1 MMQNI
6 DTEAQRY
13 GRNKETSVNSTYI
26 NSGVY
31 KKKFDTIS
39 NSKKLSRVLYKIAK
53 KMLVHRSGT
62 KYEDMYWIDLDTL
75 KIVAKEIDGITEHA
89 IIYSNETKKTIKKY
103 PNLITIHTHPDS
115 FPPSINDLNS
125 NFDHGY
131 VLGIIICHNG
141 KIFIYSAREQIN
153 ENYYKMVVES
163 YLKQG
168 YNEDASQLMALFE
181 IQKNFDILFR
191 EV

>member
-13 GRNKETSVNSTYI
+13 GMNKETYLNSTYI

-62 KYEDMYWIDLDTL
+62 KYEDM
-75 KIVAKEIDGITEHA
+75 
-89 IIYSNETKKTIKKY
+89 
-103 PNLITIHTHPDS
+103 
-115 FPPSINDLNS
+115 
-125 NFDHGY
+125 
-131 VLGIIICHNG
+131 
-141 KIFIYSAREQIN
+141 
-153 ENYYKMVVES
+153 
-163 YLKQG
+163 
-168 YNEDASQLMALFE
+168 
-181 IQKNFDILFR
+181 
-191 EV
+191 

>member
-125 NFDHGY
+125 NFAHGY

>member
-39 NSKKLSRVLYKIAK
+39 NSKKLSRALYKIAK

-181 IQKNFDILFR
+181 IQKNYDILFR
-191 EV
+191 EE

>member
-39 NSKKLSRVLYKIAK
+39 NSKKLSRALYKIAK

>member
-1 MMQNI
+1 MQNI

>member
-163 YLKQG
+163 YLK
-168 YNEDASQLMALFE
+168 
-181 IQKNFDILFR
+181 
-191 EV
+191 